1 MSMSDCPECWSTPC
15 DCGYDYKGYGNE
27 YFSKFISNILS
38 YKSKEDAILILENA
52 IEIIKNKK

>member
-27 YFSKFISNILS
+27 YFSKFISN
-38 YKSKEDAILILENA
+38 LI
-52 IEIIKNKK
+52 KVKKMQY